1 MKSPPKQIPDDE
13 AHAAVERFIKQ
24 YARKTAKPKASAKA

>member
-1 MKSPPKQIPDDE
+1 MPDDE

-24 YARKTAKPKASAKA
+24 HARKAAKPKAASKA

>member
-1 MKSPPKQIPDDE
+1 MKSPPKQLPDDE

-24 YARKTAKPKASAKA
+24 YARKKTEAAAKT